1 MKSSPARGLPLRIA
15 VPIIVVFAAVFLGV
29 MTYFLRIGLGSSG
42 TALGSNVEQG
52 DARIAATPAPTE
64 EPGLVT
70 IPQTGGGAQAPG
82 NAVGGGPPAPVLQE
96 LTQLRARLARD
107 PRDLDALVTFGN
119 LELDAGMY
127 ERAEGYFRQALA
139 VDSRSPGALY
149 GSAVAQRGAGL
160 RHEAVAAFRHYL
172 SIAPHDRNAASARAA
187 LHELGAS

>member
-52 DARIAATPAPTE
+52 DARIAATPVPTD

-70 IPQTGGGAQAPG
+70 VPQSGGGEAPG
-82 NAVGGGPPAPVLQE
+82 NSVGGGPPAPVMQE
-96 LTQLRARLARD
+96 LTQLRGRLARN
-107 PRDLDALVTFGN
+107 PRDVDALVTFGD

-127 ERAEGYFRQALA
+127 ARAESYFGQALA
-139 VDSRSPGALY
+139 VDPRSAGALY
-149 GSAVAQRGAGL
+149 GRAVAQRGSGD
-160 RHEAVAAFRHYL
+160 RAAAIASFRRYL
-172 SIAPHDRNAASARAA
+172 SVAPHDRNAASARAA